1 MFPCTVSQ
9 LLSIISGSGQS
20 ADMDGHELVTGISI
34 DSRSV
39 RPGDAFFALPGER
52 SHGFLFA
59 DDAVAAGASCV
70 VAESS
75 ASEQKSDY
83 LQVARFQ
90 PADTIETDHRII
102 RVRNVLQALQQ
113 FAAWNRQQSSAL
125 MIGVTGSVGKTTTRQ
140 MIAAVLNAQY
150 CGLQSPRNFNNE
162 LGVPLSLLQLA
173 PEHDFAVLEMG
184 AGRPGDIAQLASL
197 TQPEFGVITRVAAAH
212 LESFGSME
220 AIRLTKQ
227 ELPQAVSKTG
237 TVFLNADDPNV
248 RSMASATEAHVVLF
262 GLAEDADIRP
272 TDFVSDGGLCTM
284 SVDGTN
290 FQFHGPRQLLTSALA
305 AIAVGRTVGVS
316 EAKIAAGLATFV
328 PDAGRGR
335 VVQNV
340 PWTVIDDSYN
350 ASPAS
355 VQSAIAELSDWRKPG
370 HRILVLG
377 DMLEL
382 GSEAQAA
389 HFQIGQ
395 ALMSSAVD
403 HTLVFGEYAES
414 VAAGARSTGV
424 TINHISV
431 FNDLTMLQT
440 MLDCLLT
447 PGDVVLI
454 KGSRGMQ
461 MERVVHWLKEQ
472 YSSGPQR
479 SAA

>member
-9 LLSIISGSGQS
+9 LLSIISGSGRS
-20 ADMDGHELVTGISI
+20 AEMNDHELVTGVSI

-39 RPGDAFFALPGER
+39 RPGEAFFALPGAKN
-52 SHGFLFA
+52 HGFLFA

-70 VAESS
+70 VAEYA
-75 ASEQKSDY
+75 ASELQPER

-90 PADTIETDHRII
+90 PADTFETDSRII
-102 RVRNVLQALQQ
+102 RVPNVLLALQQ
-113 FAAWNRQQSSAL
+113 LAAWNRQQSSAL
-125 MIGVTGSVGKTTTRQ
+125 VIGVTGSVGKTTTRQ
-140 MIAAVLNAQY
+140 MIAAVLDSQF
-150 CGLQSPRNFNNE
+150 CGVQSPRNFNNE

-184 AGRPGDIAQLASL
+184 ASRAGDIALLASL
-197 TQPEFGVITRVAAAH
+197 AQPEFGVVTRVAPAH
-212 LESFGSME
+212 LESFGSLD
-220 AIRLTKQ
+220 AIRQTKQ
-227 ELPQAVSKTG
+227 ELPQAVDRNG

-248 RSMASATEAHVVLF
+248 RSMGSATEANVVLF
-262 GLAEDADIRP
+262 GLAEDADIRLGNLSSSEG
-272 TDFVSDGGLCTM
+272 VCTM
-284 SVDGTN
+284 TMDGTR
-290 FQFHGPRQLLTSALA
+290 FHFHGPQHLITSALA
-305 AIAVGRTVGVS
+305 AIAVGRITGIS
-316 EAKIAAGLATFV
+316 DAKIAAGLAAFV

-335 VVQNV
+335 IVQNA
-340 PWTVIDDSYN
+340 PWTVIDESYN

-355 VQSAIAELSDWRKPG
+355 VQSAISGLADWRKPR

-382 GSEAQAA
+382 GSDAHAA
-389 HFQIGQ
+389 HYKIGQ
-395 ALMSSAVD
+395 MLMSSAVD

-431 FNDLTMLQT
+431 FHDLTTLQT

-447 PGDVVLI
+447 PGDVVLV

-461 MERVVHWLKEQ
+461 MERVVYWLREQ
-472 YSSGPQR
+472 SPPSSQR